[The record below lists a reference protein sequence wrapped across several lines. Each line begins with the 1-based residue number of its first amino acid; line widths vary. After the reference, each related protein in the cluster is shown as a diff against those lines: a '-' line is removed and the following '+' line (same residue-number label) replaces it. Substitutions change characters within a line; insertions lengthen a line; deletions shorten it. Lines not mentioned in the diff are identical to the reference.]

1 MERSEEVR
9 LRSLSTWFARL
20 IARPDIQD
28 LAGRLPF
35 GRGMAR
41 RDGAEI
47 FEILQGFV
55 ASQVL
60 VALVELDILK
70 RLLDGPQ
77 TAANLA
83 LNRGIPTDRM
93 ERLLRAAVAL
103 KLLRRKRNGSFALAR
118 RGAAILGVP
127 GLPAMIQHNQAF
139 YRDMADP
146 VALLRGEDETNLQRF
161 WPYVFGQAPEIEPD
175 VAARYSDLMA
185 QSQVLVAQDTL
196 RMLSL
201 KGVTRLLDVG
211 GGTGVFLSHAL
222 RQHPDLQAML
232 FDLPQVLPAAEGFI
246 ARSGLSD
253 RLTFC
258 PGSFRTG
265 DLPEGADAVSLIRV
279 LYDHD
284 DASVVALIEKI
295 FAYLPAGGRLIISE
309 PMAGSSAPDRA
320 GDVYFALY
328 TMAMGTGKARSAREI
343 ASICKAAGFADMR
356 IPRAPRPY
364 ITSALTCVKPAKKDA
379 SYSVKKT

>member
-1 MERSEEVR
+1 MERSEAAR
-9 LRSLSTWFARL
+9 SRSLSTWFARL

-28 LAGRLPF
+28 LASRLPF

-47 FEILQGFV
+47 FDILQGFV

-103 KLLRRKRNGSFALAR
+103 KLLRQRRNGFFALAR

-127 GLPAMIQHNQAF
+127 GLPEMIQHNQAF

-146 VALLRGEDETNLQRF
+146 VALLRGEEETNLQRF
-161 WPYVFGQAPEIEPD
+161 WPYVFGRAHEIEPD

-211 GGTGVFLSHAL
+211 GGSGMFLSHAL
-222 RQHPDLQAML
+222 RQYPDLQAVL
-232 FDLPQVLPAAEGFI
+232 FDLPQVFPAAERFV
-246 ARSGLSD
+246 ARNGLSD
-253 RLTFC
+253 RVTLS
-258 PGSFRTG
+258 PGSFRMDALPG
-265 DLPEGADAVSLIRV
+265 DADAVSLIRV

-284 DASVVALIEKI
+284 DASVTALIEKI
-295 FAYLPAGGRLIISE
+295 FDYLPAGGRLIVSE
-309 PMAGSSAPDRA
+309 PMAGSAAPDRA

-328 TMAMGTGKARSAREI
+328 TMAMGTGKARSASEI
-343 ASICKAAGFADMR
+343 AKICKAAGFVDVK
-356 IPRAPRPY
+356 IPRAPRLY
-364 ITSALTCVKPAKKDA
+364 ITSALTCVKPVKKR
-379 SYSVKKT
+379 SVKV

>member
-1 MERSEEVR
+1 MDDSAKIRSGD
-9 LRSLSTWFARL
+9 LSTWFARL

-28 LAGRLPF
+28 LASRLPF
-35 GRGMAR
+35 GRSLAR

-60 VALVELDILK
+60 AALVELDILN

-77 TAANLA
+77 SAANLA
-83 LNRGIPTDRM
+83 LTHAIPADRM
-93 ERLLRAAVAL
+93 ERLLRAAAAL
-103 KLLRRKRNGSFALAR
+103 KLLKQKRDGRYALAR
-118 RGAAILGVP
+118 RGAAIVGVP
-127 GLPAMIQHNQAF
+127 GLSAMIQHNQAF

-146 VALLRGEDETNLQRF
+146 VGLLRGDGETHLQRF
-161 WPYVFGQAPEIEPD
+161 WPYVFGEAPEIEPD
-175 VAARYSDLMA
+175 IAARYSDLMA

-196 RMLSL
+196 RLIPL
-201 KGVTRLLDVG
+201 KGVRYLLDVG
-211 GGTGVFLSHAL
+211 GGSGMFLSHAL
-222 RQHPDLQAML
+222 RQYPEMRATL
-232 FDLPQVLPAAEGFI
+232 FDLPQVFPAAEQFI
-246 ARSGLSD
+246 ARSGLTD
-253 RLTFC
+253 RVTLS
-258 PGSFRTG
+258 PGSFRTD

-284 DASVVALIEKI
+284 DASVTALIKKI

-328 TMAMGTGKARSAREI
+328 TMAMGTGKARSASAI
-343 ASICKAAGFADMR
+343 ARICKAAGFADVR
-356 IPRAPRPY
+356 IPHAPRPY
-364 ITSALTCVKPAKKDA
+364 ITSALTCVKPGKKDA
-379 SYSVKKT
+379 R